1 MNHAASARTSPRS
14 TGRRGRVAARLGA
27 DRGSATGWAIGTI
40 LVGLL
45 IVALVFDGAAAM
57 TARATALDVA
67 QQAARAG
74 ADQLDLALLR
84 EQGVVAIDPAAA
96 QATAQQWLQNAGVE
110 GAVNA
115 TAAQVEVTVTLTQP
129 TVLLAVVG
137 IPTFTITAAA
147 TAEPLPGQ

>member
-1 MNHAASARTSPRS
+1 M
-14 TGRRGRVAARLGA
+14 
-27 DRGSATGWAIGTI
+27 

-84 EQGVVAIDPAAA
+84 EQGVVAVDPAAA
-96 QATAQQWLQNAGVE
+96 QATAQQWLQQAGVE
-110 GAVNA
+110 GAVDA
-115 TAAQVEVTVTLTQP
+115 TAADVTVTVTLTRP

-147 TAEPLPGQ
+147 TAQPLAGQ

>member
-1 MNHAASARTSPRS
+1 MTRPAHAMTRPGPGSPRS
-14 TGRRGRVAARLGA
+14 GVAARLRN

-40 LVGLL
+40 IVGLL

-57 TARATALDVA
+57 TARAAALDAA

-96 QATAQQWLQNAGVE
+96 QATAEQWLHNADAE

-115 TAAQVEVTVTLTQP
+115 TAADVTVTVTVTQP

-147 TAEPLPGQ
+147 TAQPLAGQ

>member
-1 MNHAASARTSPRS
+1 MSHTTRTQHHPIRPRQRL
-14 TGRRGRVAARLGA
+14 TARLKA

-40 LVGLL
+40 VIGML

-57 TARATALDVA
+57 TARATALDTA

-96 QATAQQWLQNAGVE
+96 QTTSEQWLHHANVE
-110 GAVNA
+110 GKIDA
-115 TAAQVEVTVTLTQP
+115 TPARVEVTVTVTQP
-129 TVLLAVVG
+129 TVLLATVG
-137 IPTFTITAAA
+137 IPTFTMTATAAA
-147 TAEPLPGQ
+147 QPLASQ

>member
-1 MNHAASARTSPRS
+1 MTRLTYASTRPGPGARRV
-14 TGRRGRVAARLGA
+14 GVAAWLRT

-40 LVGLL
+40 LVGFL

-57 TARATALDVA
+57 TARASALDTA

-84 EQGVVAIDPAAA
+84 EQGVVAVDPAAA
-96 QATAQQWLQNAGVE
+96 QSVAEQWLNNADAE

-115 TAAQVEVTVTLTQP
+115 TAAEVAVTVTVTQP
-129 TVLLAVVG
+129 TVLLATVG
-137 IPTFTITAAA
+137 IPTFTMTAVA
-147 TAEPLPGQ
+147 TAQPLAGQ

>member
-1 MNHAASARTSPRS
+1 MTGFQHVRTPPGPAA
-14 TGRRGRVAARLGA
+14 RRVGVAARLRA

-74 ADQLDLALLR
+74 AGQLDLALLR

-96 QATAQQWLQNAGVE
+96 QVTAEQWLHNADAE
-110 GAVNA
+110 GAVSA
-115 TAAQVEVTVTLTQP
+115 TAADVTVTVTVTQP

-147 TAEPLPGQ
+147 AAQPLSGQ